1 MNIKEVTRLVFKFLN
16 SASAEYSPTDPEK
29 GHQVGELAINWRDG
43 STTFKTEDG
52 EIIPIKGQGYLDLIE
67 YIKTSTG
74 IGSTATDRQ
83 SLQID
88 TSLLNTPNDAIK
100 GVLKVRVTNADG
112 STTMKAVSLITD
124 ASGVMIQLPEGASV
138 SLKDFHTTVTTFIE
152 STNTTLADF
161 EKRISSTETAAGL
174 ATKDK
179 NVFYNAFTEED
190 ALNLAYEIGV
200 GNIADGA
207 IKRHLLEVITTL
219 DMDSGASANRHQIL
233 ITVNGIDRNISA
245 RVNSIGSAVD
255 LSVEFYIKNNRVY
268 VRPVHIDG
276 EFIVKDKSLNVGSYK
291 DFEGTIKNV
300 AFDTLSLGTMDL
312 LEVSGGGSGNG
323 AATYKVTQ
331 EAHGFPPLSAV
342 TYQEGVWKLATLE
355 EPAKALAIANDENVF
370 TVITGGHFQVPV
382 GAVDD
387 EGDAFLDGEYY
398 FLSQTKHGG
407 ITKLQPTLV
416 YQDLGYCYTKG
427 GVPFFVTDIETPVDL
442 ESEAVQDLATKG
454 ELSKRQLVVESE
466 DQIRSLTLPVGT
478 FITVSSGIDGHYRK
492 VEEVGTAGTVATING
507 KFANIVD
514 TNKYIEDLKTLI
526 ATKLTIGGALD
537 SNYDTA
543 IKIVAK
549 LLDIDSKKLNKGL
562 FKGDADTLVSLINER
577 LLTSKSCNDF
587 TTGGTDTYATGELVK
602 QLYLIVQTIQN
613 GGSLRSLLKVEKL
626 AAIRSVNTLYKGGTL
641 IASDKGFFFDPVLF
655 IEGQFQH
662 PNGYVLDKT
671 NGTIT
676 LKEAYSLTTDVQFEV
691 VDEYP
696 SDIKFAANTVLYV
709 TGSNLKD
716 DLGLK
721 DVIKIL
727 GDSEPNDGGHHL
739 RVVENTKKLNG
750 VDLGNGLWFNEVP
763 YSRPK
768 AIAEEAREDVN
779 CLAGAVIG
787 KDGITRIQEVGTKVS
802 GRLYKDI
809 ATGKMYLCTADTT
822 TTVLDSSKFTDI
834 SSLALKSKLD
844 NLGDCQLGSVSIH
857 ALDIE
862 LLCDKSYMLSKGVI
876 YSKGYMI
883 IKAPGA
889 INSPVSDGS
898 APVINLNIT
907 QDDVVVEVTTI
918 RTNER
923 AIRIFSHIAQSW
935 LAGWRI
941 I

>member
-29 GHQVGELAINWRDG
+29 GHQVGELAISWKDG
-43 STTFKTEDG
+43 SATIKTEDG
-52 EIIPIKGQGYLDLIE
+52 RIIPLKGQGYLDLLE
-67 YIKTSTG
+67 YIKSSTG

-88 TSLLNTPNDAIK
+88 TSLLNTPNDAVK
-100 GVLKVRVTNADG
+100 GVLKIRVTNEDG
-112 STTMKAVSLITD
+112 TTSMKAVSLISD
-124 ASGVMIQLPEGASV
+124 AAGVMIQLPEGASI
-138 SLKDFHTTVTTFIE
+138 SLKDFHTSVTAFME
-152 STNTTLADF
+152 NTNTALADHG
-161 EKRISSTETAAGL
+161 KRLSAMETANGL

-179 NVFYNAFTEED
+179 NVFYQAFSEEE
-190 ALNLAYEIGV
+190 ALNLAYEINV
-200 GNIADGA
+200 GAIADGT

-219 DMDSGASANRHQIL
+219 DMDSGASANRHQVL

-255 LSVEFYIKNNRVY
+255 LAVEFYIKNNKVY

-276 EFIVKDKSLNVGSYK
+276 EFIVKDKSLNIGSYK
-291 DFEGTIKNV
+291 DFGGSIAKV
-300 AFDTLSLGTMDL
+300 AFDSLSLDTMDL

-323 AATYKVTQ
+323 AASYKVTQ

-342 TYQEGVWKLATLE
+342 TYHDGLWKLASLND
-355 EPAKALAIANDENVF
+355 PAKALAVANDENVF
-370 TVITGGHFQVPV
+370 TVITGGHFQVPT
-382 GAVDD
+382 GALDD
-387 EGDAFLDGEYY
+387 DGEAFRDGEYY
-398 FLSQTKHGG
+398 FLSQTTHGA
-407 ITKLQPTLV
+407 ITKKDPTLV

-427 GVPFFVTDIETPVDL
+427 GVPFFVADIETPIDL

-454 ELSKRQLVVESE
+454 ELSKRQLVVQSE
-466 DQIRSLTLPVGT
+466 EEIRSLTLPIGT
-478 FITVSSGIDGHYRK
+478 FITVASGIDGHYRK

-526 ATKLTIGGALD
+526 ATKLNIGGAID

-543 IKIVAK
+543 VKIVAK
-549 LLDIDSKKLNKGL
+549 LLDIDVKKLNKGT
-562 FKGDADTLVSLINER
+562 FNGDADTLVALINER
-577 LLTSKSCNDF
+577 LLASKSCNDF

-626 AAIRSVNTLYKGGTL
+626 SMLRTLNTLHKGSKT
-641 IASDKGFFFDPVLF
+641 ITSDKGFFFDPSLF

-662 PNGYVLDKT
+662 PSTYTVDKV
-671 NGTIT
+671 GGVIT
-676 LKEAYSLTTDVQFEV
+676 LNEAYSLTTDVPYEV

-696 SDIKFAANTVLYV
+696 SDVKFAANTVLYV

-716 DLGLK
+716 DLGLD
-721 DVIKIL
+721 DVVKIL

-739 RVVENTKKLNG
+739 RVVQNVKKLNG
-750 VDLGNGLWFNEVP
+750 IDLGNGLWFNEVP

-768 AIAEEAREDVN
+768 SIAEEAREDVN

-844 NLGDCQLGSVSIH
+844 NLDRSPMLYHGVLTGDKDINTIRYTGYWCFYTEAGLPSNMPVAGMARGVIEIIH
-857 ALDIE
+857 AGGHIWQTVTH
-862 LLCDKSYMLSKGVI
+862 YG
-876 YSKGYMI
+876 G
-883 IKAPGA
+883 
-889 INSPVSDGS
+889 
-898 APVINLNIT
+898 IT
-907 QDDVVVEVTTI
+907 YKRYIQDDYVGPWRRIEAT
-918 RTNER
+918 
-923 AIRIFSHIAQSW
+923 AI
-935 LAGWRI
+935 
-941 I
+941 